1 MSHEH
6 HHRHHHRA
14 RLSAPE
20 LTDITITFK
29 ESPMAI
35 AGSNVPVITLTITL
49 PTTRIDG
56 TAAPLSQIQSV
67 TVLRDS
73 GSGPVALGSVIAG
86 PFSGAT
92 VSASDA
98 SPATGT
104 DTYSFFATDTAGLA
118 GVTSPPVSVTV
129 AGAPALAQLSAGTMT
144 AVAHAGTGT
153 GTGVAPTIGTQP
165 QAASVALGA
174 PATFSVVVAG
184 DTPTYQ
190 WFENGVAIPGATS
203 STLTTAPT
211 VAADN
216 QAVITVVVTNASG
229 SATSAPAIL
238 TAQ

>member
-1 MSHEH
+1 
-6 HHRHHHRA
+6 
-14 RLSAPE
+14 
-20 LTDITITFK
+20 
-29 ESPMAI
+29 MAL
-35 AGSNVPVITLTITL
+35 AGVNTPVIALTITL

-56 TAAPLSQIQSV
+56 TAAPLTQIQSV
-67 TVLRDS
+67 SILRDS
-73 GSGPVALGSVIAG
+73 GTGAVPLGSVIVG
-86 PFSGAT
+86 PFSGPT
-92 VSASDA
+92 VSATDA

-129 AGAPALAQLSAGTMT
+129 AGAPPLAQLSAGTMT
-144 AVAHAGTGT
+144 AVAGGTGTGT

-165 QAASVALGA
+165 QAATVALGA

-190 WFENGVAIPGATS
+190 WFENGVAIAGATS

-216 QAVITVVVTNASG
+216 QAAFTVVVTNASG